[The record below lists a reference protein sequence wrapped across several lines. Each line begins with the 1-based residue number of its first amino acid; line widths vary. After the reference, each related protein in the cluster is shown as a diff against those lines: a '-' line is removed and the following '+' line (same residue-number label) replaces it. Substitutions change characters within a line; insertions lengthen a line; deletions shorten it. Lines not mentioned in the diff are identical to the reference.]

1 MSVPYFK
8 PTHGL
13 PPPLNSNPKSLYWP
27 TRHCLSLPCPPF
39 SLTFSYMGL
48 LWFLR
53 ALQVGF
59 CLRTLAHIFCLE
71 LSALNSVLP
80 QSHPDLCPSAISQ
93 TGLPWPSHQW
103 PPHSIVSLMSL
114 IISEM
119 CDPSLVFLYVAG
131 PWLAWALPPQS
142 RWRLY

>member
-27 TRHCLSLPCPPF
+27 TRHCLNLPCPLF

-48 LWFLR
+48 LWLLR

-59 CLRTLAHIFCLE
+59 CLRTLAYIFCLG
-71 LSALNSVLP
+71 
-80 QSHPDLCPSAISQ
+80 LCPELCAAPEPLRSLPKCHLSDRPVLTIPSVAPTQYCFPHVSHHIWNVWPIS
-93 TGLPWPSHQW
+93 GF
-103 PPHSIVSLMSL
+103 
-114 IISEM
+114 
-119 CDPSLVFLYVAG
+119 LVCCWT
-131 PWLAWALPPQS
+131 WLAWALPPQS
-142 RWRLY
+142 KWRLY